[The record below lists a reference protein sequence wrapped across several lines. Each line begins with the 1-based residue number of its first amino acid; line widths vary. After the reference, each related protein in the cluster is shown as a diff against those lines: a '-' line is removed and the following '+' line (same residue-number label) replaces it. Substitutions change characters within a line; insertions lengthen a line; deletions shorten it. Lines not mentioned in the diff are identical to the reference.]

1 MPSQKFGGCVSFF
14 SVEHTCTSSITVQEA
29 NKTFSHINEDLC
41 KLETK
46 VKADAAA
53 AGKEEASLQLLR
65 DDLRV
70 QGDTLSSAIL
80 RLCADVRSSVE
91 LPQDCDPSAEVNATV
106 TEMNSCRNKLQ

>member
-1 MPSQKFGGCVSFF
+1 M
-14 SVEHTCTSSITVQEA
+14 QEA
-29 NKTFSHINEDLC
+29 NKTFSRINEDLC
-41 KLETK
+41 KVEAK
-46 VKADAAA
+46 GKPDA

-91 LPQDCDPSAEVNATV
+91 LPADCDSSSEV
-106 TEMNSCRNKLQ
+106 SCNPLLLFPPLSTGQMHLRSP

>member
-1 MPSQKFGGCVSFF
+1 MGEQHTSKLCLCSVSFF
-14 SVEHTCTSSITVQEA
+14 DAGKDYETYIHVQEA
-29 NKTFSHINEDLC
+29 NKTFSRINEDLC

-46 VKADAAA
+46 VKADA

-80 RLCADVRSSVE
+80 RLCADVRSSAE
-91 LPQDCDPSAEVNATV
+91 LPQDCDPSAEVMAKALAV
-106 TEMNSCRNKLQ
+106 